1 MFVFVFVKEEEKK
14 GVRAGVVMLIH
25 ILVHSFDLILNRALP
40 LSLSLSL
47 SLLNLMVQTITC
59 K

>member
-14 GVRAGVVMLIH
+14 GVRVGVVMLIP
-25 ILVHSFDLILNRALP
+25 ILVHAFDLILNKSLL
-40 LSLSLSL
+40 LSLSLI
-47 SLLNLMVQTITC
+47 NLILIITC